1 MMLLVTSALATMP
14 YTGEQQH
21 AMQLFLMDA
30 CAVSGNVHA
39 CRTQMARAEGPSN
52 KLSLDACAVSDN
64 VHACR
69 TQMARAEG
77 PSNKLSLPTIMG
89 TYSMDETLAYF
100 KFQC

>member
-21 AMQLFLMDA
+21 AMQLFPMDA
-30 CAVSGNVHA
+30 CV
-39 CRTQMARAEGPSN
+39 
-52 KLSLDACAVSDN
+52 VSDN

-89 TYSMDETLAYF
+89 TYLMDETLAYF